1 MQALRWHGRKD
12 IRLDDIPPPGPP
24 ADGEITVRVA
34 WCGICGTDV
43 EEWLNGPLFIAADAP
58 NPLTGAQAPIVLG
71 HEIGGEV
78 AAVGAGVDALAVGD
92 RVGVDGIMSCG
103 RCYWCLRHRIT
114 LCPQLAAVGIMS
126 DGGLAEL
133 VNVPASTCV
142 RLPDGL
148 PTEAGA
154 LAEPLAV
161 GVHGLRQGRL
171 VAGERVAVI
180 GAGTVG
186 LLAGQAARAMGA
198 GDVCM
203 VERLPARRAIAE
215 RVGLRT
221 GPVDDIDAD
230 VVLECSGSAAAV
242 GPAIAGARRGGR
254 VVLVGITESAPPLD
268 LLELVRTEKEVIG
281 SLSHVCDEDFAA
293 AVSLLAGGGVQIAPL
308 ISDRITLD
316 RVIPDGLQALVDHPA
331 DHLKILVSPHT
342 AAR

>member
-1 MQALRWHGRKD
+1 MQALRWHGRND
-12 IRLDDIPPPGPP
+12 IRLDDISPPGPP
-24 ADGEITVRVA
+24 ADGEVTIRVA

-43 EEWLNGPLFIAADAP
+43 EEWLHGPLFIAADAP
-58 NPLTGAQAPIVLG
+58 NPLTGQQAPIVLG
-71 HEIGGEV
+71 HEIGGEIV
-78 AAVGAGVDALAVGD
+78 QVGAGVDAFEAGD

-126 DGGLAEL
+126 DGGLAEF

-142 RLPDGL
+142 RLPDEL

-154 LAEPLAV
+154 LAEPLSV

-171 VAGERVAVI
+171 VPGERVAVI

-186 LLAGQAARAMGA
+186 LLAAQAARAMGA
-198 GDVCM
+198 SQVCV
-203 VERLPARRAIAE
+203 VERLPARRAVAE
-215 RVGLRT
+215 KLGLPT
-221 GPVDDIDAD
+221 CSVDGGLDAD

-254 VVLVGITESAPPLD
+254 IVLVGITESAPPLD

-293 AVSLLAGGGVQIAPL
+293 AVSLLAGGGVQMLPL

-331 DHLKILVSPHT
+331 DHLKILVSPT
-342 AAR
+342 